1 MIHLPFFC
9 HGFCRGF
16 APCGGMQR
24 KEQDIMVVAIRP
36 FCACH
41 SFVQSFG
48 LASYSLDY
56 GSVLGLW
63 CQGVGRGT
71 QRDQFFACIC
81 EECGSCSCRSLFMCA
96 RAGAFTDIVY
106 IHTPFFPLALFFL
119 LWTAVVGS
127 RIHFQLPNYE
137 FHHNFELVQFT
148 WKKDFFHRDFFTTKS
163 LHNKPINVDSFCC

>member
-1 MIHLPFFC
+1 MY
-9 HGFCRGF
+9 GFCRGF

-41 SFVQSFG
+41 TFVQSFG

-71 QRDQFFACIC
+71 QRDQFFVCIC
-81 EECGSCSCRSLFMCA
+81 GECGSCSCRSRFMCA

-106 IHTPFFPLALFFL
+106 IHTPFFPLALFFPQL

-127 RIHFQLPNYE
+127 RIHIFSCQIMSFITILNLS
-137 FHHNFELVQFT
+137 NFPG
-148 WKKDFFHRDFFTTKS
+148 KKISSTEISS
-163 LHNKPINVDSFCC
+163 LQKAYITIQ